1 MRESK
6 DEKIIDFLDK
16 YEYSESLSIFFSLR
30 RDCKGV
36 VDPPIVL
43 EHQIQR
49 NDGSRSLIQGK
60 LGKQRSQ
67 VLNDSNRRVDLE
79 MLVKDGELR
88 KLKIPRSI
96 PQKNISSCIG
106 YCLKGDILR
115 VVSRRIEERYSNLDH
130 QAPGCDPSCLFNSE
144 NRGLV
149 VKEISKL
156 IREVV
161 FDEFKTIS
169 VNKRH
174 LLDSLDLAA
183 NHWKTEFKQCRE
195 HMKQLNGDLLLN
207 FLIKFG
213 VLRRDAS
220 DLHTLIFT
228 TPSMGLFIEFLES
241 GNKVIVSSIKRNK
254 YKELFE
260 DKLYS
265 LRLGK
270 SQLPTDFH
278 LRDLSGTGIIKRV

>member
-49 NDGSRSLIQGK
+49 NDGSRSLIQ
-60 LGKQRSQ
+60 
-67 VLNDSNRRVDLE
+67 DLE